1 MAILYIT
8 AVIFLFVII
17 AFTWYELDQLEPL
30 EKVMYI
36 SIGLMI
42 SLVVT
47 VILFNFSSKGIEY
60 PVQEMFT
67 TIRNVTILAIMP
79 INAILLLPYLGKQI
93 AKLRFDEIT
102 EDEFSKKIIIF
113 AIILIAFAIFEV
125 KYLNSMQLGILD
137 IMNKMS

>member
-17 AFTWYELDQLEPL
+17 AFTWYALEQLEL
-30 EKVMYI
+30 IEKTIYI
-36 SIGLMI
+36 GIGLMV
-42 SLVVT
+42 SLLIT
-47 VILFNFSSKGIEY
+47 VILFNFSSRGIEY
-60 PVQEMFT
+60 PVREMFT

-79 INAILLLPYLGKQI
+79 INAILLLPYIGKQL

-102 EDEFSKKIIIF
+102 EDEFSKRIIIF
-113 AIILIAFAIFEV
+113 AIIIIIFAIFEV
-125 KYLNSMQLGILD
+125 KYLNNMQLGILD

>member
-17 AFTWYELDQLEPL
+17 AFTWYTLDQLEPF
-30 EKVMYI
+30 EKVIYI
-36 SIGLMI
+36 SVGLMI
-42 SLVVT
+42 SLIVT

-60 PVQEMFT
+60 QVEEMFT

-79 INAILLLPYLGKQI
+79 INAILLLRYLGKQI
-93 AKLRFDEIT
+93 GKLRFDKIT
-102 EDEFSKKIIIF
+102 EDEFSKRIIIF

-125 KYLNSMQLGILD
+125 KYLTSMQLGVLD

>member
-8 AVIFLFVII
+8 AVIFIFVII
-17 AFTWYELDQLEPL
+17 SFTWYSLEQLEFAP
-30 EKVMYI
+30 KIMFI
-36 SIGLMI
+36 SIGLMA
-42 SLVVT
+42 SLLIT

-60 PVQEMFT
+60 PVREMFT
-67 TIRNVTILAIMP
+67 TIRNITILAIMP

-102 EDEFSKKIIIF
+102 EDKFSKRIIIF
-113 AIILIAFAIFEV
+113 GIILIVFAIFEV
-125 KYLNSMQLGILD
+125 KYLNTMQLGILD